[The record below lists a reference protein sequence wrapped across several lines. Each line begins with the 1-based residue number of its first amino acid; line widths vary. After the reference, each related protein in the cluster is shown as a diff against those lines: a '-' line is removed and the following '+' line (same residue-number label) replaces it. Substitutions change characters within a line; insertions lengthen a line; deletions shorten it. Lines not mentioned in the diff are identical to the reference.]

1 VLYPAEKDRI
11 LISKEGHDGK
21 RGKISI
27 LPLKLDESQ
36 ALVQDREDVLA
47 H

>member
-1 VLYPAEKDRI
+1 MIEK
-11 LISKEGHDGK
+11 E
-21 RGKISI
+21 GKISL

-36 ALVQDREDVLA
+36 ALVQDKEDVLA

>member
-1 VLYPAEKDRI
+1 LKVDI
-11 LISKEGHDGK
+11 K
-21 RGKISI
+21 RGMSI
-27 LPLKLDESQ
+27 LPLKLGESQ